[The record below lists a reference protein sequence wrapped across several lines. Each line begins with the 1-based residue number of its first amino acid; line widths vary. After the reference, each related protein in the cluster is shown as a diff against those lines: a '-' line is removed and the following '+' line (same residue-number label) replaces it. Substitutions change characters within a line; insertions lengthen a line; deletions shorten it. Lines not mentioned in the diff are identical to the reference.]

1 MVMKGLL
8 TTVAVVATALL
19 VVSSSLG
26 EGKKKGAAGSSSST
40 KKPQGAWKDVS
51 TGSPD
56 TKVSYRTDGT
66 YIMIKL
72 KNLSKK
78 NPVRIKYQAKWKK
91 NVNGKWVDDASAEG
105 LSTRLKKQD
114 EITKEVRTHS
124 KNIKDVV
131 IVVEVT
137 EGS

>member
-1 MVMKGLL
+1 MVMKRLF
-8 TTVAVVATALL
+8 TAVAVVATALL
-19 VVSSSLG
+19 VVSPSQG
-26 EGKKKGAAGSSSST
+26 EEKKKGAAVSSSST
-40 KKPQGAWKDVS
+40 KKPQGTWKDVA

-56 TKVSYRTDGT
+56 TKVSYRIDGA

-78 NPVRIKYQAKWKK
+78 DPVRIKYQAKWKK

-124 KNIKDVV
+124 KDIKDVV

-137 EGS
+137 VGS